1 MIIRY
6 FFKNIILLSC
16 VLCVYCTQPVQ
27 IDKLDQ
33 KEFVSVWQYLKTYSI
48 YQNLDSNPFSFSSPQ
63 AMLDSTYDTLK
74 KAYYTSYLFD
84 DVNNYLEKTTTS
96 GNLVSFDS
104 LTDSCCL
111 VTISSF
117 KDENSSSVYDE
128 FKGILPQ
135 LNRFS
140 KIIFDVRF

>member
-1 MIIRY
+1 
-6 FFKNIILLSC
+6 
-16 VLCVYCTQPVQ
+16 VQ